1 MFDGLAVVDS
11 LAAGATVDL
20 GNIGILDCWANVVG
34 SVIDLRADGAT
45 APTEAILG
53 GQISVTSNF
62 ANTMAT
68 SGPFEVG
75 FYFSTDSV
83 IDAGDHY
90 AGLSCLV
97 PPLGPGDVAVCNG
110 MANVPNLV
118 PGPYFVGVL
127 VDRLNAV
134 GETNEFNNGF
144 SAPIEVTGLFGDTFN
159 APLDPGV
166 WTIVDE
172 GTSFAPS
179 NWFVDSGVLRQTSNI
194 FGGSLGAADLP
205 KPGTYLLGGD
215 LLWDDYT
222 FSARM
227 QTTDDDAMGVMFRYQ
242 DVDNYY
248 RFSMDSQRGYR
259 RLVKK
264 VGGVF
269 TVLFEDAD
277 PFVPGQPYD
286 VKVVT
291 SGADIQISIDGLQV
305 INVNDAAIG
314 AGKIALYSWG
324 NDGLSF
330 DNVSVTTGGGIMTPP
345 VVMISMP
352 ADGSS
357 FASGATITFEG
368 SAIDAEDGPITG
380 SLSWSSVPPG
390 LTGTGSPV
398 MDVLADGVY
407 TITAS
412 VTDSHGLVDS
422 DEVTVI
428 VQNARNLL
436 FSDDFSSALTWT
448 IFDEGTNS
456 APSNWFVDSGVLRQ
470 ASNIYGGS
478 TGAAGLPKPGT
489 YVRPFAVDP
498 GWTDYTFSARM
509 KSTDNDGMGMMFRY
523 QDDDNYYRLS
533 MDSERGYR
541 RLVKKVGGVFTLL
554 FEDTFSFVLG
564 QWIQV
569 EVLALGDK
577 IVIYIDGQ
585 LWNIAMDS
593 SLPNG
598 QIGLYSWGNE
608 GLSFDDVFVFED
620 AYRIQPPVVTISEPF
635 DGEVFATLADI
646 TFAGS
651 ATDPQE
657 GDLTGNLSWTS
668 VPSELTGTGSPVMQ
682 MLADGVYTI
691 TASVT
696 DLDGLVGNQEIEITV
711 GTPTPPLLND
721 TFDAPLDMGVWTI
734 VDEGTNFAPSN
745 WFVDLG
751 FGVLR
756 QTSNIFGGSTGAA
769 GLPKPGTYL
778 LGGDLLWDDYT
789 FSASME
795 TTDDDAM
802 GMMFRYQGSDDYYRF
817 SMDSQ
822 RGYLRLVKKVGG
834 VFTSLFEDAFSFVLG
849 QSYDVEVITSGADI
863 QISIDGTAVINVT
876 DAAFATGQIALY
888 SWGNDGLSFDD
899 VSVTTGGGGI
909 MTPPVVMI
917 SMPADGSSFASG
929 ATITFAGSAIDAEDG
944 DITGILSWTSVP
956 SGLTGTGS
964 PVMDV
969 LADGVYTITASV
981 TDSHGF
987 VDSDEVTVIVQNA
1000 TGTLLLSND
1009 FSSALTWT
1017 IFDEGTNAAPSNW
1030 FVDSGVL
1037 RQTSN
1042 IYGGSIGAAGL
1053 PKPGTYVRP
1062 FPGNPG
1068 WTDYTFSARMKS
1080 TDDDGMGMMFRYQDD
1095 DNYYRFSMDSQRG
1108 YRRLVKKVAG
1118 VFTLLFE
1125 DTFSF
1130 VLGQWSQVEVV
1141 AGGDKIVIYID
1152 GQLWNIAMD
1161 SDLPDGQ
1168 IGLYSWGNEGLSFDD
1183 VFVFE
1188 DAYRIQPPVVTI
1200 SEPFD
1205 GEVFATLQI
1214 SPSQVRRPILR
1225 RGT

>member
-1 MFDGLAVVDS
+1 
-11 LAAGATVDL
+11 
-20 GNIGILDCWANVVG
+20 
-34 SVIDLRADGAT
+34 
-45 APTEAILG
+45 
-53 GQISVTSNF
+53 
-62 ANTMAT
+62 
-68 SGPFEVG
+68 
-75 FYFSTDSV
+75 
-83 IDAGDHY
+83 
-90 AGLSCLV
+90 
-97 PPLGPGDVAVCNG
+97 
-110 MANVPNLV
+110 
-118 PGPYFVGVL
+118 
-127 VDRLNAV
+127 
-134 GETNEFNNGF
+134 
-144 SAPIEVTGLFGDTFN
+144 
-159 APLDPGV
+159 
-166 WTIVDE
+166 
-172 GTSFAPS
+172 
-179 NWFVDSGVLRQTSNI
+179 
-194 FGGSLGAADLP
+194 
-205 KPGTYLLGGD
+205 
-215 LLWDDYT
+215 
-222 FSARM
+222 
-227 QTTDDDAMGVMFRYQ
+227 
-242 DVDNYY
+242 
-248 RFSMDSQRGYR
+248 
-259 RLVKK
+259 
-264 VGGVF
+264 
-269 TVLFEDAD
+269 
-277 PFVPGQPYD
+277 
-286 VKVVT
+286 
-291 SGADIQISIDGLQV
+291 
-305 INVNDAAIG
+305 
-314 AGKIALYSWG
+314 
-324 NDGLSF
+324 
-330 DNVSVTTGGGIMTPP
+330 
-345 VVMISMP
+345 
-352 ADGSS
+352 
-357 FASGATITFEG
+357 
-368 SAIDAEDGPITG
+368 
-380 SLSWSSVPPG
+380 
-390 LTGTGSPV
+390 
-398 MDVLADGVY
+398 
-407 TITAS
+407 
-412 VTDSHGLVDS
+412 
-422 DEVTVI
+422 
-428 VQNARNLL
+428 
-436 FSDDFSSALTWT
+436 
-448 IFDEGTNS
+448 
-456 APSNWFVDSGVLRQ
+456 
-470 ASNIYGGS
+470 
-478 TGAAGLPKPGT
+478 
-489 YVRPFAVDP
+489 
-498 GWTDYTFSARM
+498 
-509 KSTDNDGMGMMFRY
+509 
-523 QDDDNYYRLS
+523 
-533 MDSERGYR
+533 
-541 RLVKKVGGVFTLL
+541 
-554 FEDTFSFVLG
+554 
-564 QWIQV
+564 
-569 EVLALGDK
+569 
-577 IVIYIDGQ
+577 
-585 LWNIAMDS
+585 
-593 SLPNG
+593 
-598 QIGLYSWGNE
+598 
-608 GLSFDDVFVFED
+608 
-620 AYRIQPPVVTISEPF
+620 
-635 DGEVFATLADI
+635 
-646 TFAGS
+646 
-651 ATDPQE
+651 
-657 GDLTGNLSWTS
+657 
-668 VPSELTGTGSPVMQ
+668 MQ

-1205 GEVFATLQI
+1205 GEVFATLADITFAGSATDPQEGDLTGNLSWTSVPSELTGTG
-1214 SPSQVRRPILR
+1214 SPVMQMLADGVYTITASVTDMEGLVGNQEIGITVGTLPLLNDTFDAPLDPLVWTIVDEGTNFGPSNWFVDLGVLR
-1225 RGT
+1225 QTSNIFGGSLAAADLPKPGTYLLGGDVLWTDYTFSVSMQTTDDDAMGMMFRYEDADNYYRFSMDS